1 LKKSSGSKTAA
12 KLLVECLENEGVQ
25 YIFGLP
31 GEENL
36 AVMEALKDSKIR
48 FILTRH
54 EQGAAFMA
62 DVYGRLTGQAG
73 VCLATLGPGATNLVT
88 GVADANSDGAPLV
101 AITGQVGTER
111 MHITSHQFLDLT
123 KIFEPITKRTK
134 LVLRPDTINEIVRL
148 AFKYAQGERPGAT
161 HIDLPVDIA
170 KLPAPENEAPLLK
183 VMETNTGKAELAS
196 IEKAA
201 GEIFRAKCPVILA
214 GNEAIRKNS
223 AKAITKFAESLN
235 IPVINSMMAKGVI
248 PADSSCYLMTIGIPN
263 RDYANLILEK
273 ADLVIAIG
281 YDIVEYAPIKWNKNP
296 AHKIIHVSNSQA
308 HINKYYQCEVQVV
321 GDITDSLRKI
331 AHRSTVRELP
341 QELFAIKEKFLQAYH
356 EDIAV
361 DQFPLK
367 PQRAIAAVRKILGR
381 EDILLSD
388 VGAHKMW
395 IARHYDCYNPNTCI
409 ISNGFATMGIGLPG
423 AIAAKLV
430 HPEKKV
436 LTITGDG
443 GFMMNA
449 QELETAARLKL
460 NIVVLVF
467 NDSGYG
473 LIRWKQMDQYH
484 ETCFVDFDNIDYVKL
499 AEAMNCI
506 GYKINQAEDLL
517 PTLESSFTKNVPVV
531 IDLPIDYSE
540 NEKLSQYLKNI

>member
-1 LKKSSGSKTAA
+1 MKTSSSKTAA

-36 AVMEALKDSKIR
+36 AVMEALKDSKIK

-62 DVYGRLTGQAG
+62 DVYGRLTGKAG

-170 KLPAPENEAPLLK
+170 KLPAPEHEAPLLK
-183 VMETNTGKAELAS
+183 VVESNIGKAELTS

-201 GEIFRAKCPVILA
+201 GEIFQAKCPVILA

-223 AKAITKFAESLN
+223 AKAITKFAESLH

-296 AHKIIHVSNSQA
+296 RHKIIHVSNSQA
-308 HINKYYQCEVQVV
+308 HINKYYQCAVQVV
-321 GDITDSLRKI
+321 GDIADSLAKI
-331 AHRSTVRELP
+331 ANRSAVRELP
-341 QELFAIKEKFLQAYH
+341 QELFAIKEKFLQTYH

-395 IARHYDCYNPNTCI
+395 IARHYDCYKPNTCI

-460 NIVVLVF
+460 NIVILIF

-506 GYKINQAEDLL
+506 GYKIDRAEDLL